1 MTGGEVQLAEHE
13 KDISDHIELKA
24 VRLRARKVIELIE
37 KGGNESRAA
46 VPPAHLHMG
55 KVPVADDRLHILIIE
70 SRLLRKESRLDRKD
84 VHVASELLQ
93 VVDPVHLLIINEADL
108 ARMEQKVRVVDVAV
122 DFTAANPDHL
132 DLILPVQ
139 ELLVPVL
146 RVNELMLQR
155 DRNQSEYIF
164 LKRCAGADRHRIFLY
179 NVHKLPLS
187 CYAHIVAREFMRVTL
202 NENIM
207 Q

>member
-1 MTGGEVQLAEHE
+1 
-13 KDISDHIELKA
+13 
-24 VRLRARKVIELIE
+24 
-37 KGGNESRAA
+37 
-46 VPPAHLHMG
+46 
-55 KVPVADDRLHILIIE
+55 
-70 SRLLRKESRLDRKD
+70 
-84 VHVASELLQ
+84 
-93 VVDPVHLLIINEADL
+93 
-108 ARMEQKVRVVDVAV
+108 MEQKVRVVDVAV